1 MDTSTA
7 LLTHQLDHLTTTLA
21 EAFDDDGLPV
31 ADALAGLDAGLAA
44 AVTSYRGLQLTLTGH
59 DPPVV
64 VSVFT
69 HHSVEDPSG
78 PGGRDGLVTSLRLPL
93 TLLDP
98 TFPTGSRI
106 VFYAATRG
114 AFIDLAADLSYALT
128 PSAGHPATNPAV
140 TARGRP
146 APPHL
151 QVSVDADPPPACP
164 TTGITGLAERA
175 TISHAVGV
183 LTDRGHHPDDV
194 DQTLRR
200 QAAAAGL
207 TPHAFAVRLLAEL
220 AHPHRPRAHDDD
232 DDG

>member
-1 MDTSTA
+1 MDISTA

-21 EAFDDDGLPV
+21 EAFDDDGPPV
-31 ADALAGLDAGLAA
+31 AGALAGLDAGLAA
-44 AVTSYRGLQLTLTGH
+44 AVTSYRGLQITLAEH

-64 VSVFT
+64 VSVFS
-69 HHSVEDPSG
+69 HSRDQPDS
-78 PGGRDGLVTSLRLPL
+78 GGRDGLVTSLRLPL

-98 TFPTGSRI
+98 TFQTGSRI

-114 AFIDLAADLSYALT
+114 AFVDLAADISYALT

-140 TARGRP
+140 TERGRP
-146 APPHL
+146 APQH
-151 QVSVDADPPPACP
+151 QVSVDADPPPTCP
-164 TTGITGLAERA
+164 TTGITGLAEQA
-175 TISHAVGV
+175 TINHAVGV

-200 QAAAAGL
+200 QAAAPGL

-220 AHPHRPRAHDDD
+220 SHPHRPRAHDDD
-232 DDG
+232 DG